1 MEVKKEKAI
10 VARAASFIKKLKEQT
25 DQEIIVDHSINPIV
39 NRQVETVAIAVGLE
53 LNKKYDYQDNFFDA
67 ILRGLKAESYEI
79 SARQN
84 ILKVTFRVE
93 E

>member
-10 VARAASFIKKLKEQT
+10 VARAASLIKKLKET
-25 DQEIIVDHSINPIV
+25 KDREIIVSHSINPIV
-39 NRQVETVAIAVGLE
+39 NRQVETVAIAVGLV
-53 LNKKYDYQDNFFDA
+53 LNKKYFYQDKYFDA
-67 ILRGLKAESYEI
+67 ILRSLKAESYEI

>member
-1 MEVKKEKAI
+1 MKEKKVEAI
-10 VARAASFIKKLKEQT
+10 VARAASFIKKLKET
-25 DQEIIVDHSINPIV
+25 SDREVIVSHSINPIV
-39 NRQVETVAIAVGLE
+39 NMEVETVAIAVGLV

-67 ILRGLKAESYEI
+67 ILRSLKAESYEI
-79 SARQN
+79 SARHN